1 MSNDHDPYDDELAY
15 DSAGNAYSF
24 SLFPCS
30 RESYQ
35 HQKPL
40 VLGRPPVPQQNEY
53 VVVVTEEIQESLPT
67 AHPWTRALSS
77 FLPRWTRE

>member
-40 VLGRPPVPQQNEY
+40 VLGRPPVPQQY
-53 VVVVTEEIQESLPT
+53 VVTEEIVVQEPLPT